1 MPSETILG
9 RKHEFTKSIGK
20 RKEKHTF
27 LMPRWLRNAPRW
39 PQDGS
44 KTALGRSWTALGPSS
59 GDLRE
64 SGSDPGG
71 LLERSWSDLAGLGAN
86 LGRLEA
92 ILAPL
97 GAILGRSWAPKRINS
112 CEGAARGR
120 RSERGGRRWM
130 PAAVGP
136 LRDFLRKFL
145 LLGI

>member
-1 MPSETILG
+1 MNLQKVLENV
-9 RKHEFTKSIGK
+9 RKNIHFSS
-20 RKEKHTF
+20 
-27 LMPRWLRNAPRW
+27 
-39 PQDGS
+39 QDGFEMLQDGP
-44 KTALGRSWTALGPSS
+44 KILPRALLAALGRSWTALGPSS

-97 GAILGRSWAPKRINS
+97 GAILGRSWAPKRINPS
-112 CEGAARGR
+112 EGAAALA
-120 RSERGGRRWM
+120 RSG
-130 PAAVGP
+130 AP